1 MLKNSQTKKFT
12 LRVYGIWIKDDHI
25 LLSKEQIN
33 DFAFTQF
40 PGGGVEPGEGVL
52 DALKREWIEET
63 GVIITEH
70 QHVYTTDFFQ
80 VSAFN
85 PKEQLISIYYQV
97 DCLAEPL
104 FYEKDESTSK
114 EIKRLEL
121 IWHPLSDFNPDLLT
135 FPDDKEVSK
144 MISGSD
150 RLWDGSTQ
158 H

>member
-1 MLKNSQTKKFT
+1 MVKNIKVEKFT
-12 LRVYGIWIKDDHI
+12 LRVYGIWIKDGRI
-25 LLSKEQIN
+25 LLSKERIN
-33 DFAFTQF
+33 DFSFTQF

-63 GVIITEH
+63 GVTITEH
-70 QHVYTTDFFQ
+70 HHFYTTDFFQ

-97 DCLAEPL
+97 ACPADPL

-114 EIKRLEL
+114 QLKKLEL
-121 IWHPLSDFNPDLLT
+121 IWQPLSDFSPDILT

-144 MISGSD
+144 MISS
-150 RLWDGSTQ
+150 SE
-158 H
+158 